1 MANRGR
7 WEAVERSMSVVGSRL
22 RMIELIFD
30 LRICKSLESSI
41 HVFMSLIVKH
51 VEAFGIIA
59 QRLISVSLHALIPKK
74 CNLKTIPSFFG
85 GGGIENIMLVTF
97 TH

>member
-30 LRICKSLESSI
+30 LRICKSLESWKPQQSPI
-41 HVFMSLIVKH
+41 EML
-51 VEAFGIIA
+51 
-59 QRLISVSLHALIPKK
+59 PK
-74 CNLKTIPSFFG
+74 LRSE
-85 GGGIENIMLVTF
+85 ENSET
-97 TH
+97 